1 MDVTNYIGSQVP
13 DDFNIGHFCVIG
25 KNVEIGKNVRID
37 NYVVI
42 DDNVT
47 IGSGVW
53 IGSWVHLRPGVK
65 IGNNSEVRDWCY
77 LSIDVEIGVNTKVCQ
92 KANVGGWIKI
102 GSNCFIAPGFSSANT
117 RNMNHGREIDD
128 YKYDVP
134 EIKDNVRIGTN
145 VTILP
150 GVVIAEESFIGGGA
164 VVVKSTESCGVYVG
178 NPAKKINNIR
188 EKDKVK
194 NAKKNAKKNG

>member
-1 MDVTNYIGSQVP
+1 MKDLTNYIDSQIPQTSKV
-13 DDFNIGHFCVIG
+13 GHFCVIG
-25 KNVEIGKNVRID
+25 KNVKIGENVRID

-47 IGSGVW
+47 IGNGVW
-53 IGSWVHLRPGVK
+53 IGNWAHLRPGVK
-65 IGNNSEVRDWCY
+65 VGNNSEVRDWCY
-77 LSIDVEIGVNTKVCQ
+77 LSIDVEIGENTKVCQ

-117 RNMNHGREIDD
+117 KNMNHCREIDD

-150 GVVIAEESFIGGGA
+150 GVIVAEESSIGGGA
-164 VVVKSTESCGVYVG
+164 VVTKSTEYSGVYVG
-178 NPAKKINNIR
+178 NPAKKIGDIR

-194 NAKKNAKKNG
+194 QCLKQ